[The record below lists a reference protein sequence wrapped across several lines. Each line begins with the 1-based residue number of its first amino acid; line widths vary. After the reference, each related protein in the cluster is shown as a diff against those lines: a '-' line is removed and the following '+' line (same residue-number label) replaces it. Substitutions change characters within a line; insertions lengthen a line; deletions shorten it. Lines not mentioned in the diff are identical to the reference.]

1 MIKLTNFNAYFFLQQ
16 RITVFSF
23 ATALLL
29 LLVSQT
35 SALQKDAGNE
45 DYGGPE
51 GPPGAAGDGGSGG
64 KADSGG
70 DQGGSEGD
78 KGAVGGEEVEPDPA
92 KTKFS
97 DDRFAKLF
105 PARAGGRNFVAR
117 NVAKPK
123 PTLPSFIKSTPPLL
137 KVQVNTTP
145 APKGGLGR
153 VRATAPTTKRPS
165 ALATTARPRGRN
177 GLQPTQRQLTGR
189 LTTSR
194 PTSGPNSAS
203 GATSAGSASSATP
216 SAAALA
222 AARRARQ
229 GNGISRFNRGG
240 MPSSLGQQQPNS
252 NSTIPALNP
261 RRN

>member
-1 MIKLTNFNAYFFLQQ
+1 MQAMKTTEVRRDHPGRPEMAD
-16 RITVFSF
+16 RG
-23 ATALLL
+23 AK
-29 LLVSQT
+29 QT
-35 SALQKDAGNE
+35 LAEIRAVQKGTKAPSAAKRLS
-45 DYGGPE
+45 PT
-51 GPPGAAGDGGSGG
+51 PL
-64 KADSGG
+64 
-70 DQGGSEGD
+70 
-78 KGAVGGEEVEPDPA
+78 

-203 GATSAGSASSATP
+203 GAASAGSASSATP

-240 MPSSLGQQQPNS
+240 MPSSPGQQQPNS